1 MVFTGDKVL
10 ASCSVRVDNS
20 SLLDDL
26 LTNTAYRTMS
36 SVKSYIDSEVL
47 ASESYYVIYIIVIAI
62 RCGTFYYI
70 WWGLNLIER
79 EIVTGCGTF
88 YYVW

>member
-1 MVFTGDKVL
+1 MLVMMREKLKRRKDQRRR
-10 ASCSVRVDNS
+10 SVRVDNN

-26 LTNTAYRTMS
+26 LSNTAYRTMS

-62 RCGTFYYI
+62 RHETFYYI
-70 WWGLNLIER
+70 W
-79 EIVTGCGTF
+79 
-88 YYVW
+88 